1 MPKGKITIILQIALT
16 YNITVIMNFIY
27 NNSIIL
33 VYKTVTEQLCFS
45 HCVRT
50 FLLFL
55 VHIALIYLLFLSS
68 CSTSKNRV
76 DL

>member
-33 VYKTVTEQLCFS
+33 IYKTVTEQLCFS

-50 FLLFL
+50 
-55 VHIALIYLLFLSS
+55 YPY
-68 CSTSKNRV
+68 CPMP
-76 DL
+76 

>member
-1 MPKGKITIILQIALT
+1 MILI
-16 YNITVIMNFIY
+16 
-27 NNSIIL
+27 
-33 VYKTVTEQLCFS
+33 YKTVTEKLCFS